1 MALQAKYQAALSLGE
16 KFGAKGGN
24 VVEENGV
31 LKVTGTVHSSYEKNA
46 IWDAIKAAGGA
57 NPTDIIADIAVET
70 NDYYAKYT
78 VVSGDTLG
86 KISKHFY
93 GEPAKYKQIFDANR
107 NILSD
112 ADEIEVGQE
121 LVIPFEQ

>member
-1 MALQAKYQAALSLGE
+1 MSVQAKYQSALNLGQQ
-16 KFGAKGGN
+16 FGAKNGS
-24 VVEENGV
+24 VTEENGV
-31 LKVTGTVHSSYEKNA
+31 LKVTGTVHTQYEKNE
-46 IWDAIKAAGGA
+46 IWDAIKAAGGDA
-57 NPTDIIADIAVET
+57 PTDIIADIQVET
-70 NDYYAKYT
+70 NAYFAKYT
-78 VVSGDTLG
+78 VVKGDTLG

-93 GEPAKYKQIFDANR
+93 GEAGKYKQIFDANR